1 MLVYFALMSLDINI
15 AAAKPRLS
23 ELVERAERGELVRI
37 ARRGKPVVELR
48 AVAEPVAP
56 FEWQAVI
63 ARLQDQPMWA
73 PPPGYEGMSYV
84 EYLRRTDQL

>member
-1 MLVYFALMSLDINI
+1 MDYVTRMEINI

-23 ELVERAERGELVRI
+23 ELVERAERGEVVRI

-48 AVAEPVAP
+48 SIAQPAAPV
-56 FEWQAVI
+56 EWQAVI
-63 ARLQDQPMWA
+63 ATLQDQPMWT

>member
-1 MLVYFALMSLDINI
+1 MFFLMDINI

-23 ELVERAERGELVRI
+23 ELVERAERGEVIRL

-48 AVAEPVAP
+48 VVRQPKSPQSFDWTGLQAEL
-56 FEWQAVI
+56 ES
-63 ARLQDQPMWA
+63 QPMWT

-84 EYLRRTDQL
+84 EYLRRTNQL

>member
-1 MLVYFALMSLDINI
+1 MDINI

-23 ELVERAERGELVRI
+23 ELVERAEKGEIIRL

-48 AVAEPVAP
+48 VVAEPAAAKP
-56 FEWQAVI
+56 FDWASLKANVEAQ
-63 ARLQDQPMWA
+63 QMWT

-84 EYLRRTDQL
+84 EYLRRTNQL